1 MTGSNNLTIAISKND
16 AKRLIHK
23 LLNAPI
29 APGRDS
35 YFLNVGTES
44 IIDALD
50 QNYFRGDLAEGIGC
64 FKYLEGDYGSG
75 KTQFI
80 NSLAQRAAENDV
92 VTALVTVGADCP
104 FNSPAAIF
112 RAVMESFQ
120 PPVDAD
126 TRDLKG
132 IEVLIDSWIASRIRQ
147 LGAEPG
153 EDVPELVQ
161 RQIEEQLGG
170 LWKGAPDTQM
180 ASALTALS
188 RRLLKTNCGANE
200 AVADRELISW
210 VRGDNIRSTALK
222 ASGLFEPVRDD
233 NAFRRLKTVI
243 AFLRTRMAYRGFLI
257 AFDEGTRTT
266 SFRRGSV
273 KQKQAIENLLTMI
286 NQNAE
291 GEFGG
296 VMFLYA
302 ATPDFRSEVIS
313 TYRALQDRIGTVA
326 FSRGSPLVPLI
337 NIEQANSEG
346 VILQIGERL
355 LSIFAKAYDV
365 EWDEGLQ
372 KANMKAIVEA
382 QKDRLFETPKPRQ
395 FVYQYCRF
403 LSNQRDAQRS
413 ISSEQASDFVNDNEP
428 PLGEEDA

>member
-1 MTGSNNLTIAISKND
+1 MTIAISKID
-16 AKRLIHK
+16 ARRLIQK

-35 YFLNVGTES
+35 YFINVGTEP

-50 QNYFRGDLAEGIGC
+50 QNYFRGDLADGIGC

-80 NSLAQRAAENDV
+80 NSLAQRASENDV
-92 VTALVTVGADCP
+92 VTALVTVGAECP

-112 RAVMESFQ
+112 RAIMESFQ
-120 PPVDAD
+120 PPADAD
-126 TRDLKG
+126 TGAAKG
-132 IEVLIDSWIASRIRQ
+132 IEILIDSWVSTRIRQ

-153 EDVPELVQ
+153 DDVPDLVQ

-188 RRLLKTNCGANE
+188 KRLLKTNCGATE
-200 AVADRELISW
+200 AVADSELISW
-210 VRGDNIRSTALK
+210 IRGDNVRSTGLK
-222 ASGLFEPVRDD
+222 ALGLFEPVRDH

-257 AFDEGTRTT
+257 AFDEGTRTS
-266 SFRRGSV
+266 SFRRGSA

-337 NIEQANSEG
+337 NIEEANSEN
-346 VILQIGERL
+346 VIFQIGDRL
-355 LSIFAKAYDV
+355 LAVFAKAYDI

-372 KANMKAIVEA
+372 KSNMKAVVDA
-382 QKDRLFETPKPRQ
+382 QKDRLFETPKPRF

-403 LSNQRDAQRS
+403 LNNQREAQRA
-413 ISSEQASDFVNDNEP
+413 ISNEQASDFVNDNEP
-428 PLGEEDA
+428 PLEGEDA